1 MMKSRNL
8 QTNAP
13 KEPTI
18 SVTSALDTKNPNSTE
33 QLYPGGAVNE
43 HKRLEIAN
51 HFLAQKELG
60 QQNENS

>member
-1 MMKSRNL
+1 MKDKEL

-13 KEPTI
+13 KEATVG
-18 SVTSALDTKNPNSTE
+18 VTSALNTKHPTQTE
-33 QLYPGGAVNE
+33 QLYPGDSVNE

-51 HFLAQKELG
+51 MFLAQKELG